1 VSVPLPLFAPH
12 DTPAR
17 PKMMAEDLIAFE
29 TMVADAFNNSLIRA
43 PVHLAKGNEEQVIK
57 LFEGV
62 CVNDWICTQWRSHYH
77 CLLKGVPQ
85 DRLMADILKG
95 KSITLTY
102 PDYRVISSAIVGG
115 IIPIALGLAWSIKR
129 QKLNDRVFVF
139 VGDMTA
145 MTGIFHE
152 CHRYAIGFRLPI
164 SFVVEDNGKS
174 VETSTRRSWGRFDFH
189 SVPVIRYNYE
199 LGYPHA
205 GAGRR
210 VQF

>member
-1 VSVPLPLFAPH
+1 MISPIALLYP
-12 DTPAR
+12 DGTPALPR
-17 PKMMAEDLIAFE
+17 MTAEDLIAFE
-29 TMVADAFNNSLIRA
+29 TMVADAFNNSMIRA
-43 PVHLAKGNEEQVIK
+43 PVHLSKGNEEQVIK

-62 CVNDWICTQWRSHYH
+62 KPGDWICTQWRSHYH

-85 DRLMADILKG
+85 ERLMEDILNG

-129 QKLNDRVFVF
+129 QQLDDRVWVF

-164 SFVVEDNGKS
+164 VFVVEDNGKS
-174 VETSTRRSWGRFDFH
+174 VETNTRRAWGKFDFH
-189 SVPVIRYNYE
+189 SVPVVRYNYE